1 MVLILLLKGKRKNV
15 SYSAYP
21 GEGGGGGSHS
31 LDKDAVTSGSPSLV
45 EPFLFIANQGGDH
58 GAFLTNV
65 QFMLPGHGGQGYWPN
80 TVSTFATNIHSVHVS
95 VSWK

>member
-1 MVLILLLKGKRKNV
+1 M

-31 LDKDAVTSGSPSLV
+31 LDKDAVTSGSSIV

-58 GAFLTNV
+58 CAFLTNV
-65 QFMLPGHGGQGYWPN
+65 QFLLPGHGAQGYWPN
-80 TVSTFATNIHSVHVS
+80 NVSNVATNIHSLRVP